1 MNGGENEGKVKR
13 RRPAP
18 KGLSPPLQDS
28 KQREPQVG
36 FQEDLGP
43 LPGRAGQ
50 GYPQVSLTPQVVE
63 RVLVGVPPDTQH
75 EAPFCLSLL
84 VSSSSFL
91 TRHHHPLPCPG
102 QGGAQVKLGARR
114 GPRTFCSF
122 LYHWLPGQECGVMS
136 PVVVTGLQEC
146 GH

>member
-1 MNGGENEGKVKR
+1 MNRGENEGKVKR
-13 RRPAP
+13 RESAP

-36 FQEDLGP
+36 FQEELGP
-43 LPGRAGQ
+43 PPWKGKGHPR
-50 GYPQVSLTPQVVE
+50 VSLTPQVVE
-63 RVLVGVPPDTQH
+63 RILVGVPPDTPH

-91 TRHHHPLPCPG
+91 TRQHNPPPCPG

-114 GPRTFCSF
+114 GPGTFCSF
-122 LYHWLPGQECGVMS
+122 LHHWLPGQECGVMS